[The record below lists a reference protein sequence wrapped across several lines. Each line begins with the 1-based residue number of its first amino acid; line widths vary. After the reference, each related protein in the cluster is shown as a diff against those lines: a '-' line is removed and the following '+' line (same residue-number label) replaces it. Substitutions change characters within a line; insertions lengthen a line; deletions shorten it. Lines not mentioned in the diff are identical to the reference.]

1 MLEFDL
7 FEGNDFSSFVVECF
21 INSAVG
27 ALTEFALALVADV
40 ALLLLFLHL
49 LVALNLVS
57 LGFIFLVV
65 GFGLDILEC
74 RVFLAFTHYALLVVI
89 VFFPVR
95 VVHVVHV
102 YVEVVLLQVLVLV
115 SHVDVKVL
123 LLHC

>member
-7 FEGNDFSSFVVECF
+7 FEGNYFSSFAVEGF
-21 INSAVG
+21 INSAVS

-40 ALLLLFLHL
+40 ALLLLLLHL
-49 LVALNLVS
+49 LVALNLLS
-57 LGFIFLVV
+57 LGFNFLVV
-65 GFGLDILEC
+65 GFGLDILR
-74 RVFLAFTHYALLVVI
+74 RVFLAFPQHALLVVI

-115 SHVDVKVL
+115 SHVDVQVL

>member
-7 FEGNDFSSFVVECF
+7 FEGNDFSCFAVEGF
-21 INSAVG
+21 INSAVS

-40 ALLLLFLHL
+40 ALLLLLLHL
-49 LVALNLVS
+49 LVALNLLS
-57 LGFIFLVV
+57 LGFNFLVV
-65 GFGLDILEC
+65 GFGLDILR
-74 RVFLAFTHYALLVVI
+74 RVFLAFPQHALLVVI

-115 SHVDVKVL
+115 SHVDVQVL